1 MEQFIRTELLLGGNA
16 VKKLADSRVAVFG
29 IGGVGGHCVEALVR
43 SGVGTV
49 DIVDNDVIAESNINR
64 QVVALHST
72 VGRFKT
78 EVMKERLLDIN
89 PNVKV
94 NEYRCFF
101 LPENAS
107 QFPFEEYD
115 YVVDAVD
122 TVTAKIAIIM
132 TAQEK
137 GVPVI
142 SSMGAGNKLHPE
154 MFEIADIYKTSVCP
168 LAKVMRQELKKRG
181 VKKLKCVYS
190 KEEPI
195 QPTEENFGRPLP
207 EADASRR
214 SVPGSVAFT
223 PSVAGLII
231 AGEVIRSLSDTKW
244 ESGTEVECSKWN
256 TGTDLQMTIPDIQEE
271 QPVAEHDAKPAAK
284 PAVEKITAYVDG
296 SYNVATKE
304 YSYGAVIFAGEKK
317 ECFAEKFNDPELATM
332 RNVAGELEGSM
343 KAMRY
348 AVEAGAKE
356 LDIYYD
362 YEGIE
367 KWCTGAWKT
376 NKDGTKAYKAFY
388 QEISKKIKVNFHKVK
403 GHSGDR
409 YNDEADILAKG
420 ALGI

>member
-1 MEQFIRTELLLGGNA
+1 MEQFIRTELLIGKEA
-16 VKKLADSRVAVFG
+16 VKKLNNSRVAVFG
-29 IGGVGGHCVEALVR
+29 IGGVGGHCAEALVR
-43 SGVGTV
+43 SGVGTI

-64 QVVALHST
+64 QIVALHST
-72 VGRFKT
+72 IGRYKT

-89 PNVKV
+89 PDVKV

-107 QFPFEEYD
+107 QFPFDKYD

-132 TAQEK
+132 AAQEH
-137 GVPVI
+137 GTPVI

-190 KEEPI
+190 KEEPL
-195 QPTEENFGRPLP
+195 QPTEESFGGELP
-207 EADASRR
+207 APDASRR
-214 SVPGSVAFT
+214 SVPGSSAFT

-231 AGEVIRSLSDTKW
+231 AGEVIRSLS
-244 ESGTEVECSKWN
+244 EVSVQ
-256 TGTDLQMTIPDIQEE
+256 TV
-271 QPVAEHDAKPAAK
+271 QPETTPK
-284 PAVEKITAYVDG
+284 VEKITAYVDG

-304 YSYGAVIFAGEKK
+304 YSYGAVIFAGDKK
-317 ECFAEKFNDPELATM
+317 ECFSEKFNDPELATM

-356 LDIYYD
+356 LDIFYD

-388 QEISKKIKVNFHKVK
+388 EQISHKVKVNFHKVK

-409 YNDEADILAKG
+409 YNDEADVLAKA

>member
-1 MEQFIRTELLLGGNA
+1 MEQFIRTELLIGKEA
-16 VKKLADSRVAVFG
+16 VKKLNNSRVAVFG
-29 IGGVGGHCVEALVR
+29 IGGVGGHCAEALVR
-43 SGVGTV
+43 SGVGTI

-64 QVVALHST
+64 QIVALHST
-72 VGRFKT
+72 IGRYKT

-89 PNVKV
+89 PDVKV

-107 QFPFEEYD
+107 QFPFDKYD

-132 TAQEK
+132 AAQEH
-137 GVPVI
+137 GTPVI

-190 KEEPI
+190 KEEPL
-195 QPTEENFGRPLP
+195 QPTEESFGGELP
-207 EADASRR
+207 APDASRR
-214 SVPGSVAFT
+214 SVPGSSAFT

-231 AGEVIRSLSDTKW
+231 AGEVIRSLS
-244 ESGTEVECSKWN
+244 EVSVQ
-256 TGTDLQMTIPDIQEE
+256 TV
-271 QPVAEHDAKPAAK
+271 QPKTTPK
-284 PAVEKITAYVDG
+284 VEKITAYVDG

-304 YSYGAVIFAGEKK
+304 YSYGAVIFAGDKK
-317 ECFAEKFNDPELATM
+317 ECFSEKFNDPELATM

-356 LDIYYD
+356 LDIFYD

-388 QEISKKIKVNFHKVK
+388 EKIRQKVKVNFHKVK

-409 YNDEADILAKG
+409 YNDEADVLAKT

>member
-1 MEQFIRTELLLGGNA
+1 MEQFIRTELLIGKEA
-16 VKKLADSRVAVFG
+16 VKKLNNSRVAVFG
-29 IGGVGGHCVEALVR
+29 IGGVGGHCAEALVR
-43 SGVGTV
+43 SGVGTI

-64 QVVALHST
+64 QIVALHST
-72 VGRFKT
+72 IGRYKT

-89 PNVKV
+89 PDVKV

-107 QFPFEEYD
+107 QFPFDKYD

-132 TAQEK
+132 AAQEH
-137 GVPVI
+137 GTPVI

-154 MFEIADIYKTSVCP
+154 MFEIEDIYKTSVCP

-190 KEEPI
+190 KEEPL
-195 QPTEENFGRPLP
+195 QPTEESFGGELP
-207 EADASRR
+207 APDASRR
-214 SVPGSVAFT
+214 SVPGSSAFT

-231 AGEVIRSLSDTKW
+231 AGEVIRSLS
-244 ESGTEVECSKWN
+244 EVSVQ
-256 TGTDLQMTIPDIQEE
+256 TV
-271 QPVAEHDAKPAAK
+271 QPKTTPK
-284 PAVEKITAYVDG
+284 VEKITAYVDG

-304 YSYGAVIFAGEKK
+304 YSYGAVIFAGDKK
-317 ECFAEKFNDPELATM
+317 ECFSEKFNDPELATM

-356 LDIYYD
+356 LDIFYD

-388 QEISKKIKVNFHKVK
+388 EQISKKVKVNFHKVK

-409 YNDEADILAKG
+409 YNDEADVLAKA

>member
-1 MEQFIRTELLLGGNA
+1 MEQFIRTELLIGKEA
-16 VKKLADSRVAVFG
+16 VKKLNNSRVAVFG
-29 IGGVGGHCVEALVR
+29 IGGVGGHCAEALVR
-43 SGVGTV
+43 SGVGTI

-64 QVVALHST
+64 QIVALHST
-72 VGRFKT
+72 IGRYKT

-89 PNVKV
+89 PDVKV

-107 QFPFEEYD
+107 QFPFDKYD

-132 TAQEK
+132 AAQEH
-137 GVPVI
+137 GTPVI

-190 KEEPI
+190 KEEPL
-195 QPTEENFGRPLP
+195 QPTEESFGGELP
-207 EADASRR
+207 APDASRR
-214 SVPGSVAFT
+214 SVPGSSAFT

-231 AGEVIRSLSDTKW
+231 AGEVIRSLS
-244 ESGTEVECSKWN
+244 EVSVQ
-256 TGTDLQMTIPDIQEE
+256 TV
-271 QPVAEHDAKPAAK
+271 QPKTTPK
-284 PAVEKITAYVDG
+284 VEKITAYVDG

-317 ECFAEKFNDPELATM
+317 ECFSEKFNDPELATM

-356 LDIYYD
+356 LDIFYD

-388 QEISKKIKVNFHKVK
+388 EKISQKVKVNFHKVK

-409 YNDEADILAKG
+409 YNDEADILAKA

>member
-1 MEQFIRTELLLGGNA
+1 MEQSLRTELLIGKEA
-16 VKKLADSRVAVFG
+16 VKKLNNSRVAVFG
-29 IGGVGGHCVEALVR
+29 IGGVGGHCAEALVR
-43 SGVGTV
+43 SGVGTI

-64 QVVALHST
+64 QIVALHST
-72 VGRFKT
+72 IGRYKT

-89 PNVKV
+89 PDVKV

-107 QFPFEEYD
+107 QFPFDKYD

-132 TAQEK
+132 AAQEH
-137 GVPVI
+137 GTPVI

-154 MFEIADIYKTSVCP
+154 MFEIEDIYKTSVCP

-190 KEEPI
+190 KEEPL
-195 QPTEENFGRPLP
+195 QPTEESFGGELP
-207 EADASRR
+207 APDASRR
-214 SVPGSVAFT
+214 SVPGSSAFT

-231 AGEVIRSLSDTKW
+231 AGEVIRSLS
-244 ESGTEVECSKWN
+244 EVSVQ
-256 TGTDLQMTIPDIQEE
+256 TV
-271 QPVAEHDAKPAAK
+271 QPKTTPK
-284 PAVEKITAYVDG
+284 VEKITAYVDG

-304 YSYGAVIFAGEKK
+304 YSYGAVIFAGDKK
-317 ECFAEKFNDPELATM
+317 ECFSEKFNDPELATM

-356 LDIYYD
+356 LDIFYD
-362 YEGIE
+362 CEGIE

-388 QEISKKIKVNFHKVK
+388 EKISQKVKVNFHKVK

-409 YNDEADILAKG
+409 YNDEADVLAKA

>member
-1 MEQFIRTELLLGGNA
+1 MEQFIRTELLIGKEA
-16 VKKLADSRVAVFG
+16 VKKLNNSRVAVFG
-29 IGGVGGHCVEALVR
+29 IGGVGGHCAEALVR
-43 SGVGTV
+43 SGVGTI

-64 QVVALHST
+64 QIVALHST
-72 VGRFKT
+72 IGRYKT

-89 PNVKV
+89 PDVKV

-107 QFPFEEYD
+107 QFPFDKYD

-132 TAQEK
+132 AAQEH
-137 GVPVI
+137 GTPVI
-142 SSMGAGNKLHPE
+142 SSMEAGNKLHPE

-190 KEEPI
+190 KEEPL
-195 QPTEENFGRPLP
+195 QPTEESFGGELP
-207 EADASRR
+207 APDASRR
-214 SVPGSVAFT
+214 SVPGSSAFT

-231 AGEVIRSLSDTKW
+231 AGEVIRSLS
-244 ESGTEVECSKWN
+244 EVSVQ
-256 TGTDLQMTIPDIQEE
+256 TV
-271 QPVAEHDAKPAAK
+271 QPKTTPK
-284 PAVEKITAYVDG
+284 VEKITAYVDG

-304 YSYGAVIFAGEKK
+304 YSYGAVIFAGDKK
-317 ECFAEKFNDPELATM
+317 ECFSEKFNDPELATM

-356 LDIYYD
+356 LDIFYD

-388 QEISKKIKVNFHKVK
+388 EKISQKVKVNFHKVK

-409 YNDEADILAKG
+409 YNDEADVLAKA

>member
-1 MEQFIRTELLLGGNA
+1 MEQFIRTELLIGKEA
-16 VKKLADSRVAVFG
+16 VKKLNNSRVAVFG
-29 IGGVGGHCVEALVR
+29 IGGVGGHCAEALVR
-43 SGVGTV
+43 SGVGTI

-64 QVVALHST
+64 QIVALHST
-72 VGRFKT
+72 IGRYKT

-89 PNVKV
+89 PDVKV

-107 QFPFEEYD
+107 QFPFDKYD

-132 TAQEK
+132 AAQEH
-137 GVPVI
+137 GTPVI

-190 KEEPI
+190 KEEPL
-195 QPTEENFGRPLP
+195 QPTEESFGGELP
-207 EADASRR
+207 APDASRR
-214 SVPGSVAFT
+214 SVPGSSAFT

-231 AGEVIRSLSDTKW
+231 AGEVIRSLS
-244 ESGTEVECSKWN
+244 EVSVQ
-256 TGTDLQMTIPDIQEE
+256 TV
-271 QPVAEHDAKPAAK
+271 QPKTTPK
-284 PAVEKITAYVDG
+284 VEKITAYVDG

-304 YSYGAVIFAGEKK
+304 YSYGAVIFAGDKK
-317 ECFAEKFNDPELATM
+317 ECFSEKFNDPELATM

-356 LDIYYD
+356 LDIFYD

-388 QEISKKIKVNFHKVK
+388 EQISQKVKVNFHKVK

-409 YNDEADILAKG
+409 YNDEADVLAKA

>member
-1 MEQFIRTELLLGGNA
+1 MEQFIRTELLIGKEA
-16 VKKLADSRVAVFG
+16 VKKLNNSRVAVFG
-29 IGGVGGHCVEALVR
+29 IGGVGGHCAEALVR
-43 SGVGTV
+43 SGVGTI

-64 QVVALHST
+64 QIVALHST
-72 VGRFKT
+72 IGRYKT

-89 PNVKV
+89 PDVKV

-107 QFPFEEYD
+107 QFPFDKYD

-132 TAQEK
+132 AAQEH
-137 GVPVI
+137 GTPVI

-190 KEEPI
+190 KEEPL
-195 QPTEENFGRPLP
+195 QPTEESFGGELP
-207 EADASRR
+207 APDASRR
-214 SVPGSVAFT
+214 SVPGSSAFT

-231 AGEVIRSLSDTKW
+231 AGEVIRSLS
-244 ESGTEVECSKWN
+244 EVSVQ
-256 TGTDLQMTIPDIQEE
+256 TV
-271 QPVAEHDAKPAAK
+271 QPKTTPK
-284 PAVEKITAYVDG
+284 VEKITAYVDG

-304 YSYGAVIFAGEKK
+304 YSYGAVIFAGDKK
-317 ECFAEKFNDPELATM
+317 ECFSEKFNDPELATM

-356 LDIYYD
+356 LDIFYD

-388 QEISKKIKVNFHKVK
+388 EQISKKVKVNFHKVK

-409 YNDEADILAKG
+409 YNDEADILAKA

>member
-1 MEQFIRTELLLGGNA
+1 MEQFIRTELLIGKEA
-16 VKKLADSRVAVFG
+16 VKKLNNSRVAVFG
-29 IGGVGGHCVEALVR
+29 IGGVGGHCAEALVR
-43 SGVGTV
+43 SGVGTI

-64 QVVALHST
+64 QIVALHST
-72 VGRFKT
+72 IGRYKT

-89 PNVKV
+89 PDVKV

-107 QFPFEEYD
+107 QFPFDKYD

-132 TAQEK
+132 AAQEH
-137 GVPVI
+137 GTPVI

-190 KEEPI
+190 KEEPL
-195 QPTEENFGRPLP
+195 QPTEESFGGELP
-207 EADASRR
+207 APDASRR
-214 SVPGSVAFT
+214 SVPGSSAFT

-231 AGEVIRSLSDTKW
+231 AGEVIRSLS
-244 ESGTEVECSKWN
+244 EVSVQ
-256 TGTDLQMTIPDIQEE
+256 TV
-271 QPVAEHDAKPAAK
+271 QPKTTPK
-284 PAVEKITAYVDG
+284 VEKITAYVDG

-317 ECFAEKFNDPELATM
+317 ECFSEKFNDPELATM

-356 LDIYYD
+356 LDIFYD

-388 QEISKKIKVNFHKVK
+388 EKISQKVKVNFHKVK

-409 YNDEADILAKG
+409 YNDEADVLAKA

>member
-1 MEQFIRTELLLGGNA
+1 MEQFIRTELLIGKEA
-16 VKKLADSRVAVFG
+16 VKKLNNSRVAVFG
-29 IGGVGGHCVEALVR
+29 IGGVGGHCAEALVR
-43 SGVGTV
+43 SGVGTI

-64 QVVALHST
+64 QIVALHST
-72 VGRFKT
+72 IGRYKT

-89 PNVKV
+89 PDVKV

-107 QFPFEEYD
+107 QFPFDKYD

-132 TAQEK
+132 AAQEH
-137 GVPVI
+137 GTPVI

-190 KEEPI
+190 KEEPL
-195 QPTEENFGRPLP
+195 QPTEESLGGELP
-207 EADASRR
+207 APDASRR
-214 SVPGSVAFT
+214 SVPGSSAFT

-231 AGEVIRSLSDTKW
+231 AGEVIRSLS
-244 ESGTEVECSKWN
+244 EVSVQ
-256 TGTDLQMTIPDIQEE
+256 TV
-271 QPVAEHDAKPAAK
+271 QPKTTPK
-284 PAVEKITAYVDG
+284 VEKITAYVDG

-304 YSYGAVIFAGEKK
+304 YSYGAVIFAGDKK
-317 ECFAEKFNDPELATM
+317 ECFSEKFNDPELATM

-356 LDIYYD
+356 LDIFYD

-388 QEISKKIKVNFHKVK
+388 EQISQKVKVNFHKVK

-409 YNDEADILAKG
+409 YNDEADVLAKA

>member
-1 MEQFIRTELLLGGNA
+1 MEQFIRTELLIGKEA
-16 VKKLADSRVAVFG
+16 VKKLNNSRVAVFG
-29 IGGVGGHCVEALVR
+29 IGGVGGHCAEALVR
-43 SGVGTV
+43 SGVGTI

-64 QVVALHST
+64 QIVALHST
-72 VGRFKT
+72 IGRYKT

-89 PNVKV
+89 PDVKV

-107 QFPFEEYD
+107 QFPFDEYD

-132 TAQEK
+132 AAQEH

-190 KEEPI
+190 KEEPL
-195 QPTEENFGRPLP
+195 QPTEESFGGELP
-207 EADASRR
+207 APDASRR
-214 SVPGSVAFT
+214 SVPGSSAFT

-231 AGEVIRSLSDTKW
+231 AGEVIRSLSEVSIQTVQPEIGKQLNIEDFGNEIKAA
-244 ESGTEVECSKWN
+244 ETEV
-256 TGTDLQMTIPDIQEE
+256 
-271 QPVAEHDAKPAAK
+271 VAKADEKEKTTPK
-284 PAVEKITAYVDG
+284 VEKITAYVDG

-304 YSYGAVIFAGEKK
+304 YSYGAVIFAGDKK
-317 ECFAEKFNDPELATM
+317 ECFSEKFNDPELATM

-388 QEISKKIKVNFHKVK
+388 EQISQKVKVKFHKVK

-409 YNDEADILAKG
+409 YNDEADVLAKA

>member
-1 MEQFIRTELLLGGNA
+1 MEQFIRTELLIGKEA
-16 VKKLADSRVAVFG
+16 VKKLNNSRVAVFG
-29 IGGVGGHCVEALVR
+29 IGGVGGHCAEALVR
-43 SGVGTV
+43 SGVGTI

-64 QVVALHST
+64 QIVALHST
-72 VGRFKT
+72 IGRYKT

-89 PNVKV
+89 PDVKV

-107 QFPFEEYD
+107 QFPFDKYD

-132 TAQEK
+132 AAQEH
-137 GVPVI
+137 GTPVI

-190 KEEPI
+190 KEEPL
-195 QPTEENFGRPLP
+195 QPTEESFGGELP
-207 EADASRR
+207 APDASRR
-214 SVPGSVAFT
+214 SVPGSSAFT

-231 AGEVIRSLSDTKW
+231 AGEVIRSLS
-244 ESGTEVECSKWN
+244 EVSVQ
-256 TGTDLQMTIPDIQEE
+256 TV
-271 QPVAEHDAKPAAK
+271 QPKTTPK
-284 PAVEKITAYVDG
+284 VENITAYVDG

-304 YSYGAVIFAGEKK
+304 YSYGAVIFAGDKK
-317 ECFAEKFNDPELATM
+317 ECFSEKFNDPELATM

-356 LDIYYD
+356 LDIFYD

-388 QEISKKIKVNFHKVK
+388 EQISQKVKVNFHKVK

-409 YNDEADILAKG
+409 YNDEADVLAKA

>member
-1 MEQFIRTELLLGGNA
+1 
-16 VKKLADSRVAVFG
+16 
-29 IGGVGGHCVEALVR
+29 
-43 SGVGTV
+43 
-49 DIVDNDVIAESNINR
+49 
-64 QVVALHST
+64 
-72 VGRFKT
+72 
-78 EVMKERLLDIN
+78 MKERLLDIN
-89 PNVKV
+89 PDVKV

-107 QFPFEEYD
+107 QFPFDKYD

-132 TAQEK
+132 AAQEH
-137 GVPVI
+137 GTPVI

-190 KEEPI
+190 KEEPL
-195 QPTEENFGRPLP
+195 QPTEESFGGELP
-207 EADASRR
+207 APDASRR
-214 SVPGSVAFT
+214 SVPGSSAFT

-231 AGEVIRSLSDTKW
+231 AGEVIRSLS
-244 ESGTEVECSKWN
+244 EVSVQ
-256 TGTDLQMTIPDIQEE
+256 TV
-271 QPVAEHDAKPAAK
+271 QPETTPK
-284 PAVEKITAYVDG
+284 VEKITAYVDG

-304 YSYGAVIFAGEKK
+304 YSYGAVIFAGDKK
-317 ECFAEKFNDPELATM
+317 ECFSEKFNDPELATM

-356 LDIYYD
+356 LDIFYD

-388 QEISKKIKVNFHKVK
+388 EKISQKVKVNFHKVK

-409 YNDEADILAKG
+409 YNDEADVLAKA

>member
-1 MEQFIRTELLLGGNA
+1 MEQFIRTELLIGKEA
-16 VKKLADSRVAVFG
+16 VKKLNNSRVAVFE
-29 IGGVGGHCVEALVR
+29 IGGVGGHCAEALVR
-43 SGVGTV
+43 SGVGTI

-64 QVVALHST
+64 QIVALHST
-72 VGRFKT
+72 IGRYKT

-89 PNVKV
+89 PDVKV

-107 QFPFEEYD
+107 QFPFDKYD

-132 TAQEK
+132 AAQEH
-137 GVPVI
+137 GTPVI

-190 KEEPI
+190 KEEPL
-195 QPTEENFGRPLP
+195 QPTEESFGGELP
-207 EADASRR
+207 APDASRR
-214 SVPGSVAFT
+214 SVPGSSAFT

-231 AGEVIRSLSDTKW
+231 AGEVIRSHS
-244 ESGTEVECSKWN
+244 EVSVQ
-256 TGTDLQMTIPDIQEE
+256 TV
-271 QPVAEHDAKPAAK
+271 QPKTTPK
-284 PAVEKITAYVDG
+284 VEKITAYVDG

-317 ECFAEKFNDPELATM
+317 ECFSEKFNDPELATM

-356 LDIYYD
+356 LDIFYD

-388 QEISKKIKVNFHKVK
+388 EKISQKVKVNFHKVK

-409 YNDEADILAKG
+409 YNDEADVLAKA

>member
-1 MEQFIRTELLLGGNA
+1 MEQFIRTELLIGKEA
-16 VKKLADSRVAVFG
+16 VKKLNNSRVAVFG
-29 IGGVGGHCVEALVR
+29 IGGVGGHCAEALVR
-43 SGVGTV
+43 SGVGTI
-49 DIVDNDVIAESNINR
+49 DIIDNDVIAESNINR
-64 QVVALHST
+64 QIVALHST
-72 VGRFKT
+72 IGRYKT

-89 PNVKV
+89 PDVKV

-107 QFPFEEYD
+107 QFPFDKYD

-132 TAQEK
+132 AAQEH
-137 GVPVI
+137 GTPVI

-190 KEEPI
+190 KEEPL
-195 QPTEENFGRPLP
+195 QPTEESFGGELP
-207 EADASRR
+207 APDASRR
-214 SVPGSVAFT
+214 SVPGSSAFT

-231 AGEVIRSLSDTKW
+231 AGEVIRSLS
-244 ESGTEVECSKWN
+244 EVSVQ
-256 TGTDLQMTIPDIQEE
+256 TV
-271 QPVAEHDAKPAAK
+271 QPKTTPK
-284 PAVEKITAYVDG
+284 VEKITAYVDG

-304 YSYGAVIFAGEKK
+304 YSYGAVIFAGDKK
-317 ECFAEKFNDPELATM
+317 ECFSEKFNDPELATM

-356 LDIYYD
+356 LDIFYD

-388 QEISKKIKVNFHKVK
+388 EQISQKVKVNFHKVK

-409 YNDEADILAKG
+409 YNDEADVLAKA

>member
-1 MEQFIRTELLLGGNA
+1 MEQFIRTELLIGKEA
-16 VKKLADSRVAVFG
+16 VKKLNNSRVAVFG
-29 IGGVGGHCVEALVR
+29 IGGVGGHCAEALVR
-43 SGVGTV
+43 SGVGTI

-64 QVVALHST
+64 QIVALHST
-72 VGRFKT
+72 IGRYKT

-89 PNVKV
+89 PDVKV

-107 QFPFEEYD
+107 QFPFDKYD

-132 TAQEK
+132 AAQEH
-137 GVPVI
+137 GTPVI

-190 KEEPI
+190 KEEPL
-195 QPTEENFGRPLP
+195 QPTEESFGGELP
-207 EADASRR
+207 APDASRR
-214 SVPGSVAFT
+214 SVPGSSAFT

-231 AGEVIRSLSDTKW
+231 AGEVIRSLS
-244 ESGTEVECSKWN
+244 EVSVQ
-256 TGTDLQMTIPDIQEE
+256 TV
-271 QPVAEHDAKPAAK
+271 QPKTTPK
-284 PAVEKITAYVDG
+284 VEKITAYVDG

-304 YSYGAVIFAGEKK
+304 YSYGAVIFAGDKK
-317 ECFAEKFNDPELATM
+317 ECFSEKFNDPELATM

-356 LDIYYD
+356 LGIFYD
-362 YEGIE
+362 YAGIE

-388 QEISKKIKVNFHKVK
+388 EQISQKVKVNFHKVK

-409 YNDEADILAKG
+409 YNDEADVLAKA